1 MEKQGMKATVKLSI
15 IVPVYGVE
23 KYIHNFLT
31 SLEKNLQAGVEVLI
45 INDGT
50 KDKSA
55 KIAEGFANNYRECVK
70 VINKLNGGVSSA
82 RNKGLEL
89 AKGEYI
95 IFADPDDL
103 LAEDYISTI
112 FKAINDYSNPD
123 MIFFDYFMGSDEKG
137 FKRKSV
143 HAFKE
148 GIVSKE
154 SYIREQIKNKDI
166 VGAIWNIIVKKSLYN
181 GLWFNESTRYGED
194 YEMMTDLSLR
204 VDKIVYIQKP
214 LYYYVMREN
223 SITHTVTEKDYKI
236 HWDQVLNRQYKY
248 SKLYK
253 GLSIYAPV
261 RESLDLL
268 LKSFKGEISDDISRY
283 KEFINK
289 NIKDIIMNAEFDLN
303 EKKQCLLVFF
313 NLAEIY
319 YKIKIK

>member
-1 MEKQGMKATVKLSI
+1 MTGDYFGTIIKAVDD
-15 IVPVYGVE
+15 YG
-23 KYIHNFLT
+23 H
-31 SLEKNLQAGVEVLI
+31 
-45 INDGT
+45 
-50 KDKSA
+50 
-55 KIAEGFANNYRECVK
+55 
-70 VINKLNGGVSSA
+70 
-82 RNKGLEL
+82 
-89 AKGEYI
+89 
-95 IFADPDDL
+95 
-103 LAEDYISTI
+103 
-112 FKAINDYSNPD
+112 PD
-123 MIFFDYFMGSDEKG
+123 MFLFDFFIGTDEKG
-137 FKRKSV
+137 FKRRSV
-143 HAFKE
+143 PAFKE
-148 GIVSKE
+148 GIVLKE
-154 SYIREQIKNKDI
+154 KYIRELIKNKNI
-166 VGAIWNIIVKKSLYN
+166 SGEIWKIIVKKSLYN
-181 GLWFNESTRYGED
+181 GLWFNENTRYGED

-204 VDKIVYIQKP
+204 VAKIVYIHKP

-319 YKIKIK
+319 YKIKIKSKSL

>member
-1 MEKQGMKATVKLSI
+1 MKATVKLSI

-112 FKAINDYSNPD
+112 FKAINVYSNPD

-137 FKRKSV
+137 FKRNSV

-166 VGAIWNIIVKKSLYN
+166 SGAIWNIIVKKSLYN

-223 SITHTVTEKDYKI
+223 SITHTVTEKDKNIWFNLVLTRKYK
-236 HWDQVLNRQYKY
+236 H

-253 GLSIYAPV
+253 GLSIYAAV
-261 RESLDLL
+261 RVCLDCLL
-268 LKSFKGEISDDISRY
+268 RAYKGEKVEDLSRY
-283 KEFINK
+283 KNYIDK
-289 NIKDIIMNAEFDLN
+289 NIKAIIMSSDFDLN

-313 NLAEIY
+313 NIAKIY
-319 YKIKIK
+319 YGIKQK